1 MKKKILVIAPHADD
15 EVLGCGGII
24 NKFRSEYSVNVLVMT
39 NANKGNPK
47 KYPDVKIKKIREES
61 IRASKILKIKKIFF
75 ENFPAPNLDQF
86 PIALIA
92 EALNKQIKLLKPDM
106 VFIPDKTDLHHD
118 HKIIYQASLVATRPL
133 DNKYIKYLI
142 SYETLSETEWETE
155 RFNPNLFISLS
166 ENDIKKK
173 IKAFKEYKSQIKN
186 AYHPRSK
193 EGIINLAKY
202 RGQFI
207 NSKYAE
213 AFKIIKAVY

>member
-1 MKKKILVIAPHADD
+1 
-15 EVLGCGGII
+15 
-24 NKFRSEYSVNVLVMT
+24 
-39 NANKGNPK
+39 
-47 KYPDVKIKKIREES
+47 
-61 IRASKILKIKKIFF
+61 
-75 ENFPAPNLDQF
+75 
-86 PIALIA
+86 
-92 EALNKQIKLLKPDM
+92 M